1 MQITSIN
8 GVLVIRTSMKEY
20 DQKYGEG
27 MGFNV
32 MVQSGGFLA
41 THYDETTLGKME
53 AAGIAVP
60 KADQE
65 VIGVMTGH
73 GAVIYL
79 EEACE
84 GLTSEELQAVLLHEE
99 GHVRLGHMEAFAA
112 TGGAGVMMDLDSE
125 MEADAYSAS
134 VVGKKVMASALT
146 KVIINLAK
154 RVGMD
159 CTRGLLH
166 PDMRAR
172 FAALQ

>member
-8 GVLVIRTSMKEY
+8 GVLVIKTSMKEY
-20 DQKYGEG
+20 DEKYGAG
-27 MGFNV
+27 MGLKV
-32 MVQSGGFLA
+32 MVQRGGFLA
-41 THYDETTLGKME
+41 THYDVTTLGKME

-60 KADQE
+60 KMDRDI
-65 VIGVMTGH
+65 IGVMCGH

-79 EEACE
+79 EEACK
-84 GLTSEELQAVLLHEE
+84 GLTSEELKAVLLHEE
-99 GHVRLGHMEAFAA
+99 AHVRLGHMEAFAA
-112 TGGAGVMMDLDSE
+112 TGGAGVMMDLESE

-146 KVIINLAK
+146 KVVINLTK
-154 RVGMD
+154 RVGVD

>member
-1 MQITSIN
+1 MQITSVN
-8 GVLVIRTSMKEY
+8 GVLVIKTSIKEY
-20 DQKYGEG
+20 EEKYGKG
-27 MGFNV
+27 MGLNV
-32 MVQSGGFLA
+32 MAQSGGFLA

-84 GLTSEELQAVLLHEE
+84 GLSAEELKAVLLHEE
-99 GHVRLGHMEAFAA
+99 AHVRLGHMEAFAA

-134 VVGKKVMASALT
+134 VVGKKVMARALT
-146 KVIINLAK
+146 KVIINLGSFFGFDASK
-154 RVGMD
+154 
-159 CTRGLLH
+159 GLLH

>member
-8 GVLVIRTSMKEY
+8 GVLVIKTSMKEY
-20 DQKYGEG
+20 DKKYGEG
-27 MGFNV
+27 MGMNV
-32 MVQSGGFLA
+32 MMQSGGFLA
-41 THYDETTLGKME
+41 THYDVTTLGKME
-53 AAGIAVP
+53 AAGIAVSRM
-60 KADQE
+60 DRDI
-65 VIGVMTGH
+65 IGVMCGH

-84 GLTSEELQAVLLHEE
+84 GLSSEELKAVLLHEE
-99 GHVRLGHMEAFAA
+99 AHVRLGHMEAFAA

-125 MEADAYSAS
+125 MEADEYSAS

-146 KVIINLAK
+146 KVIINLTK
-154 RVGMD
+154 RLGVD

-172 FAALQ
+172 FQALQ

>member
-8 GVLVIRTSMKEY
+8 GVLVIKTSMKEY
-20 DQKYGEG
+20 DEKYGAG
-27 MGFNV
+27 MGMNV
-32 MVQSGGFLA
+32 MVQSGGFMA
-41 THYDETTLGKME
+41 THYDVTTLGKME

-60 KADQE
+60 KMDRDI
-65 VIGVMTGH
+65 IGVMCGH

-84 GLTSEELQAVLLHEE
+84 GLSSEELKAVLLHEE
-99 GHVRLGHMEAFAA
+99 AHVRLGHMEAFAA
-112 TGGAGVMMDLDSE
+112 TGGSGVMMDLESE

-146 KVIINLAK
+146 KVVINLTK
-154 RVGMD
+154 RVGVD

-172 FAALQ
+172 FSALQ